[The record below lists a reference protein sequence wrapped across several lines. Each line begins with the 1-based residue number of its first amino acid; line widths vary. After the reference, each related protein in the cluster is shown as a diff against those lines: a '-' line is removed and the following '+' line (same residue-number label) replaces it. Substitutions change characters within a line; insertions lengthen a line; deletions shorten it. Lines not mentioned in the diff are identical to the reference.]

1 MCHQRSALPHSACRY
16 ESRFSPKRLFIRFL
30 HHKIACQTYTRL
42 TISPLYCLSAVQHER
57 TGRVDENALGCG
69 RFVADDLDG
78 GDGPGLD
85 RTDHVGEF
93 GGSVRTENKMQT

>member
-42 TISPLYCLSAVQHER
+42 TISPLYSLSAQRQQGRAER
-57 TGRVDENALGCG
+57 VPACAPASATGGG
-69 RFVADDLDG
+69 RFDLNTYL
-78 GDGPGLD
+78 PVVRSSIAFPPIND
-85 RTDHVGEF
+85 RHGY
-93 GGSVRTENKMQT
+93 